1 MAELKTKNDLIVML
15 EDVFKKAPALP
26 ANAKETLVKI
36 TPWIALIFGV
46 LGILAGLGEVGV
58 SPIAVFGGVRS
69 SAMILVSGILTIVSS
84 VMMLMAYPKTKAHA
98 MSGWTLL
105 FWSTI
110 VSLVASLIL
119 GSIISAIVWGAIE
132 LYLLFQIKS
141 YYK

>member
-1 MAELKTKNDLIVML
+1 ML